1 MANAIAAFCY
11 AFIMYH
17 FECLAIACCVF
28 FLQFH
33 LSTHRFQWVS
43 MDQYFL
49 LIIAMSDFQDLRD
62 RSELFLVPLQHL
74 FTLCSKYCVLTVPCS
89 PMIQGND
96 RYVFIFDHF

>member
-1 MANAIAAFCY
+1 MSGITKGFVAIKLRMVGGKTNSNCLEALTVSYPKRLEMANAIAALCY

-49 LIIAMSDFQDLRD
+49 LILAMSVFQDLWG
-62 RSELFLVPLQHL
+62 S
-74 FTLCSKYCVLTVPCS
+74 
-89 PMIQGND
+89 I
-96 RYVFIFDHF
+96 